1 MSEEGERTKV
11 EDIACDFGVLS
22 NPTRLKLLMRIHEK
36 GPCTL
41 KDLVDEV
48 QRDEST
54 VKRHL
59 KELIDHGFIA
69 RTDHK
74 RPKYCVTEK
83 GILAITFLK
92 VKTEPANIHSSVER
106 EKTEARI
113 RARGSLL
120 NLAYIVKRAGFKRI
134 FLYSLSIGC
143 IALGLLGLVATN
155 VEIFFR
161 VLWLILWLVAA
172 YTFKILA
179 S

>member
-1 MSEEGERTKV
+1 
-11 EDIACDFGVLS
+11 
-22 NPTRLKLLMRIHEK
+22 
-36 GPCTL
+36 
-41 KDLVDEV
+41 
-48 QRDEST
+48 
-54 VKRHL
+54 
-59 KELIDHGFIA
+59 
-69 RTDHK
+69 K

-106 EKTEARI
+106 EKIEARI